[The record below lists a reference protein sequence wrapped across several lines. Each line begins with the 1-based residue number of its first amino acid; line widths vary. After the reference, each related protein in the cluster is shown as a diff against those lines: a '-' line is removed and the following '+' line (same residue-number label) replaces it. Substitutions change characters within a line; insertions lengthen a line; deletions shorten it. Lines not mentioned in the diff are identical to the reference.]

1 MMVGFFVL
9 WGLAA
14 MNEDKTN
21 QNNQSKEK
29 QKPSDDIHPK

>member
-1 MMVGFFVL
+1 
-9 WGLAA
+9 

-29 QKPSDDIHPK
+29 QNLRKHALKTGCRGFEK